1 VLVSSLFLLHKETCT
16 AVAQCCSACCGGT
29 WEQQLSTAS
38 SLPESVSPTSSGFVC
53 GSSAGQRRTS
63 KSHRRP
69 CELPARHPGQSME
82 IRLALWA
89 THLQEEDL
97 TRSPITKT
105 CLVQLARCTVCAVCV
120 CLSYI
125 CALHTRRGL
134 HRIHSSGSPR
144 FTPISAHP
152 TPASHPIKTIVTAGP
167 RA

>member
-1 VLVSSLFLLHKETCT
+1 LYRHCFSFIKDVCT
-16 AVAQCCSACCGGT
+16 AVAHCCSACCGGT

-38 SLPESVSPTSSGFVC
+38 SRSGSVSPTSSGFFC

-63 KSHRRP
+63 ENHHRRP
-69 CELPARHPGQSME
+69 CELLARHPGQSME

-97 TRSPITKT
+97 TRSHITKT
-105 CLVQLARCTVCAVCV
+105 CLVQLARRTVCAVCV

-125 CALHTRRGL
+125 CTLHTRRDL
-134 HRIHSSGSPR
+134 NRIHSSGSPR
-144 FTPISAHP
+144 FTLPISANP
-152 TPASHPIKTIVTAGP
+152 T